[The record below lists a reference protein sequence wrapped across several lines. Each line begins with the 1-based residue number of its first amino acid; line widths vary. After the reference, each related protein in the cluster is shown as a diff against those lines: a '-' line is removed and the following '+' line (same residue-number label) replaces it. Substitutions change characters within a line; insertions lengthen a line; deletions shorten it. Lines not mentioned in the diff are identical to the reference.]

1 MSQVKNMQSLDKVI
15 RICTGLG
22 GTYNPGQQNLRVE
35 ALINLLNNASNA
47 DASVSKARSEFEIA
61 TNTREV
67 MFEGV
72 PKLAARILSELK
84 SSNVLEQTV
93 ADARAITRK
102 MTGRKAS
109 RDPVPSEPAAQ
120 EQPRKRRARGQ
131 TFISVANNF
140 SKLLQNL
147 KDVPNYNPN
156 TPDLKVDALQS
167 MVDQLHA
174 ANNRVEDARVKF
186 LNARIERNNVFYLAA
201 GNVCD
206 TTSAVKLKV
215 QAICG
220 RASETYMA
228 IAKAR
233 VFKRKIL

>member
-1 MSQVKNMQSLDKVI
+1 MQSLDKVI

-72 PKLAARILSELK
+72 PQLAVRILSELK

-93 ADARAITRK
+93 ADARTITRK
-102 MTGRKAS
+102 LTGQRAS
-109 RDPVPSEPAAQ
+109 RDPVPSEPTAQ
-120 EQPRKRRARGQ
+120 EQARKRRARGQ
-131 TFISVANNF
+131 GFVSVANNF

-147 KDVPNYNPN
+147 KDEPNYNPN

-174 ANNRVEDARVKF
+174 ANNRVEDARVKY
-186 LNARIERNNVFYLAA
+186 LNARIERNNVFYLGA

-220 RASETYMA
+220 RASETYRA
-228 IAKAR
+228 VTKAR

>member
-93 ADARAITRK
+93 ADARTITRK

-109 RDPVPSEPAAQ
+109 RDPVPSEPAPQ

>member
-22 GTYNPGQQNLRVE
+22 GTYNPGQQNLRVD

-67 MFEGV
+67 MFDGV

-93 ADARAITRK
+93 ADARTITRK

-120 EQPRKRRARGQ
+120 EQAQKRRARGQ
-131 TFISVANNF
+131 AFISVANNF

-147 KDVPNYNPN
+147 KDEPNYNPN
-156 TPDLKVDALQS
+156 TPDLKVEALQIL
-167 MVDQLHA
+167 VDQLRA
-174 ANNRVEDARVKF
+174 ANNRVEDARVKY

-228 IAKAR
+228 VAKVR
-233 VFKRKIL
+233 VHKRKIL

>member
-72 PKLAARILSELK
+72 PQLAVRILSELK

-93 ADARAITRK
+93 ADARTITRK
-102 MTGRKAS
+102 LTGRKAS

-120 EQPRKRRARGQ
+120 EQARKRRARGQ
-131 TFISVANNF
+131 AFISVANNF

-147 KDVPNYNPN
+147 KDEPNYNPN

-167 MVDQLHA
+167 MVNQLHA
-174 ANNRVEDARVKF
+174 ANNRVEDARVKY

-220 RASETYMA
+220 RASETYRA
-228 IAKAR
+228 VTKAR

>member
-47 DASVSKARSEFEIA
+47 DVSVSKARSEYEIA

-67 MFEGV
+67 TFEGV
-72 PKLAARILSELK
+72 PQLAIRILSELK

-93 ADARAITRK
+93 ADARTITRK
-102 MTGRKAS
+102 LTGQRAG

-120 EQPRKRRARGQ
+120 EQARKRRARGQ
-131 TFISVANNF
+131 TFGSVANNF
-140 SKLLQNL
+140 SKLLHNL
-147 KDVPNYNPN
+147 KDEPNYNPN

-174 ANNRVEDARVKF
+174 ANNRVEDARVKY
-186 LNARIERNNVFYLAA
+186 LNARIERNNVFYLGAS
-201 GNVCD
+201 NVCD
-206 TTSAVKLKV
+206 TTTAVKLKV
-215 QAICG
+215 KAICG
-220 RASETYMA
+220 RASETYRA
-228 IAKAR
+228 VTKAR

>member
-1 MSQVKNMQSLDKVI
+1 
-15 RICTGLG
+15 
-22 GTYNPGQQNLRVE
+22 
-35 ALINLLNNASNA
+35 
-47 DASVSKARSEFEIA
+47 
-61 TNTREV
+61 
-67 MFEGV
+67 
-72 PKLAARILSELK
+72 
-84 SSNVLEQTV
+84 LEQTV
-93 ADARAITRK
+93 ADARTITRK

-120 EQPRKRRARGQ
+120 EQARKRRARGQ
-131 TFISVANNF
+131 AFISVANNF

-147 KDVPNYNPN
+147 KDEPNYNPN

-167 MVDQLHA
+167 MSDQLHA
-174 ANNRVEDARVKF
+174 AINRVEDARVKY

-228 IAKAR
+228 VAKAR

>member
-1 MSQVKNMQSLDKVI
+1 MSQVKNMQSFDKVI

-22 GTYNPGQQNLRVE
+22 GTYNPGQQNLQVE

-93 ADARAITRK
+93 ADARTITRK

-120 EQPRKRRARGQ
+120 EQARKRRARGQ
-131 TFISVANNF
+131 AFISVANNF

-147 KDVPNYNPN
+147 KDEPNYNPN

-167 MVDQLHA
+167 MSDQLHA
-174 ANNRVEDARVKF
+174 AINRVEDARVKY

-228 IAKAR
+228 VAKAR